1 MDRRKHTKIFYLCKN
16 IDSRRLRYY
25 LHKLE
30 EMETVDLETLSKAV
44 STKKKYKRTLIITE
58 EEERIIN
65 KLGKSANLLVN
76 CVLVKA
82 DEGEQI

>member
-1 MDRRKHTKIFYLCKN
+1 
-16 IDSRRLRYY
+16 
-25 LHKLE
+25 
-30 EMETVDLETLSKAV
+30 METVDLETLSKAV